1 MFVRTL
7 FWGPSP
13 KCRCFVGIVAP
24 VGLERLR
31 QMFGADDAGGAGGE
45 DDDSDFIED
54 DAEGE
59 PTQFEKIK
67 KIGQSM
73 ST

>member
-1 MFVRTL
+1 
-7 FWGPSP
+7 
-13 KCRCFVGIVAP
+13 
-24 VGLERLR
+24 
-31 QMFGADDAGGAGGE
+31 MFGADDAGGAGGE